1 MRIICILTFKNINL
15 CKNSE
20 KYRLLYFLSKINYNL
35 QQDILILFCDYIT
48 FISFWY
54 LRVKI
59 D

>member
-1 MRIICILTFKNINL
+1 MRISRILTLKNINL

-20 KYRLLYFLSKINYNL
+20 KYILLYFLSKINYNL
-35 QQDILILFCDYIT
+35 WQDILILFGDYIT